1 MVSGVTHHIVGVHEL
16 ATRWRI
22 SRQRVHVLLE
32 DGKIPAAAA
41 LLGKGNKIPVWDLHV
56 IEEWEQDR
64 RAANLPLPGE
74 STADTT
80 RPADPPAPAA
90 PIT

>member
-1 MVSGVTHHIVGVHEL
+1 MVSVVTHHIVGVHEL

-32 DGKIPAAAA
+32 DGKIPEAAAM
-41 LLGKGNKIPVWDLHV
+41 LGKGNKIPVWELHD
-56 IEEWEQDR
+56 IEGWEADR
-64 RAANLPLPGE
+64 RAKGEPLPGE
-74 STADTT
+74 RDTT

-90 PIT
+90 PIP